1 LEFRDVIGAFMK
13 YLFNEDE
20 PSGSNDEKER
30 KEDRYESIKMSIRR
44 IKHNLDII
52 HRELEELERTALNDK
67 DLIEV
72 RERNYD
78 EFVKKSINRKR
89 PTKDEKDDTSDEIED
104 MVQPYRPSDFAKKL
118 EEYDG

>member
-1 LEFRDVIGAFMK
+1 MK

-72 RERNYD
+72 R
-78 EFVKKSINRKR
+78 
-89 PTKDEKDDTSDEIED
+89 
-104 MVQPYRPSDFAKKL
+104 
-118 EEYDG
+118 